1 MCRHEQGNE
10 SNKPGERRDPNVSS
24 YKRGPSRGSYL
35 FFLPWL
41 LGSYI
46 QKKTFFLVTMNVS
59 MKAVTSGT
67 QGTGVHWF
75 DRIVSC
81 SLRCFQ
87 WGRKVFPRIP
97 TLRII
102 SGVARGKVRK
112 ELLLLDAISWKRIFF
127 LPNFYVNR
135 TWTMHLIA
143 SVVVQGCT
151 RSPWK
156 DPCGKWCG

>member
-1 MCRHEQGNE
+1 
-10 SNKPGERRDPNVSS
+10 
-24 YKRGPSRGSYL
+24 
-35 FFLPWL
+35 
-41 LGSYI
+41 
-46 QKKTFFLVTMNVS
+46 MNVS

-102 SGVARGKVRK
+102 SGVARGESTKRASSSRCNILEEDFLSP
-112 ELLLLDAISWKRIFF
+112 ELLCESDLNDAFDCVSSSPR
-127 LPNFYVNR
+127 LYP
-135 TWTMHLIA
+135 L
-143 SVVVQGCT
+143 SLE
-151 RSPWK
+151 RSLR
-156 DPCGKWCG
+156 